1 MRASLAAVA
10 LSLLMAAA
18 AFAQVEA
25 DVHLSE
31 PLAEGVWMHV
41 SYQQTQR
48 WGRIRSN
55 GLVVARG
62 DGEAVLIDT
71 AWNDEQ
77 TSALLRLVR
86 DELGRKV
93 VAAVSTHAHN
103 DKMGGVATL
112 RDAHILT
119 FAHPVANALAP
130 DRGLMRAE
138 FDLAF
143 GADGMAREPRLAPVE
158 VLFPGAG
165 HTVANL
171 VVHAPQG
178 EVLFGGC
185 LIRPGS
191 AFNLGNT
198 ADGDVQA
205 WGASV
210 QAAAERFPAATI
222 VVPSHG
228 KPGGR
233 ELLTHT
239 ARLAEA
245 AVAGD

>member
-1 MRASLAAVA
+1 MLAAALALLVA
-10 LSLLMAAA
+10 GVAAA
-18 AFAQVEA
+18 QSEP

-41 SYQQTQR
+41 SYQQTKR
-48 WGRIRSN
+48 WGQIRSN

-62 DGEAVLIDT
+62 DGEAVLVDT

-77 TSALLRLVR
+77 TRVLLDLVR
-86 DELGRKV
+86 EELGREV

-112 RDAHILT
+112 RAAGIAT
-119 FAHPVANALAP
+119 FAHPVANTFAP
-130 DRGLMRAE
+130 KRGLTRAE

-143 GADGMAREPRLAPVE
+143 DQDGVTAEPRLAPLE
-158 VLFPGAG
+158 VLFPGPG

-171 VVHAPQG
+171 VAYVPAG

-185 LIRPGS
+185 LVRPGN
-191 AFNLGNT
+191 AINLGNT
-198 ADGDVQA
+198 ADGNVEA

-210 QAAAERFPAATI
+210 AAAAERFPAATI

-228 KPGGR
+228 KAGGR
-233 ELLTHT
+233 ELLTRT
-239 ARLAEA
+239 VTLAKD
-245 AVAGD
+245 AVASD